1 MGKQVWEIEKYK
13 KWRFESNIR
22 KTFNMELIDG
32 KKLFELKIILVASAV
47 KGLSVQIAP
56 NI

>member
-1 MGKQVWEIEKYK
+1 M
-13 KWRFESNIR
+13 R
-22 KTFNMELIDG
+22 KTKSEDLRAIFKKSFNMELIDG